1 VNEGLAAGEAPASV
15 SIPAPYAAGEQLT
28 TSSSAAYTPMIRDMP
43 SDDRPRER
51 LMTVGATAVSSAE
64 LLAIILRTGIGG
76 ENVLRLAERLLA
88 QFNGLPGLARATI
101 AELQVVKGIG
111 PAKAVEIKAALEL
124 GRRLM
129 ATAPEERPRVTSP
142 GDAANLLMSE
152 MTFLEQ
158 EHLRVILLDTRN
170 RVLSTPTI
178 YIGSLNTSVVR
189 IGELFRAAIRENAA
203 ALIVA
208 HNHPSGDPTPS
219 PEDVNVTRQLV
230 KAGKLLDIDVLDH
243 IVIGRQ
249 RFVSLKERG
258 LGFD

>member
-1 VNEGLAAGEAPASV
+1 VNESLTGEASSAEGFAGVYPAA
-15 SIPAPYAAGEQLT
+15 APLT
-28 TSSSAAYTPMIRDMP
+28 TLPSAVYTPMIRDMA

-51 LMTVGATAVSSAE
+51 LLLVGPTAVSSAE
-64 LLAIILRTGIGG
+64 LLAIILRTGVGG

-88 QFNGLPGLARATI
+88 QFNSLPGLARATTV
-101 AELQVVKGIG
+101 ELQAVKGIG

-170 RVLSTPTI
+170 RVLNTPTI
-178 YIGSLNTSVVR
+178 YIGSLNTSVIR